1 MPYSYID
8 DIAIAD
14 VAFRAEGASL
24 EEVFLASWEATLN
37 VLLTRPE
44 KIAPRYT
51 KTLSLQSKRLDM
63 MLFNF
68 LNELV
73 YFKDAQQLL
82 LRVDQLSIQNP
93 GEYFTL
99 HAVLE
104 GEKLER
110 LRHFFGTD
118 VKAATLHRLAVKET
132 RGGWEA
138 TVVLDV

>member
-14 VAFRAEGASL
+14 VAFKAEGTSL
-24 EEVFLASWEATLN
+24 EEVFRASWEATLN
-37 VLLTRPE
+37 VLVTQPE
-44 KIAPRYT
+44 KIAPRET
-51 KTLSLQSKRLDM
+51 KMLSLQSTRLDM
-63 MLFNF
+63 LLFNF

-82 LRVDQLSIQNP
+82 LRVDQLSIQIS
-93 GEYFTL
+93 GEYFSL
-99 HAVLE
+99 HAVLK
-104 GEKLER
+104 GETLER

-118 VKAATLHRLAVKET
+118 VKAATLHLLEVKEM

-138 TVVLDV
+138 MVVLDV